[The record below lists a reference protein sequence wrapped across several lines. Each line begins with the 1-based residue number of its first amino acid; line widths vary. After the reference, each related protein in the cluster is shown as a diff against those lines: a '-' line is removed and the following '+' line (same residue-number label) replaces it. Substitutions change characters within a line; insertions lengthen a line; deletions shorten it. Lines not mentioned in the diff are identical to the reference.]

1 MLVGSCLPHTC
12 ALSPPHPLTPQY
24 GGLLKPLHFWGH
36 SVAQD
41 DPFGDVQSRVRCPR
55 DARLGEP
62 YRDRDGTSLP
72 RSPPRA
78 PPCPLSPLCP
88 APSRHPPSS
97 PCPVLSPHPAPGA
110 AGGALRADYSSRHAP
125 GSLCLRSRTPRPSAV
140 PRGRPASGTE
150 PSCLCPGYCCR
161 HSQGPGGEDSL
172 GEISCCHPE
181 TPQWS
186 QGRTPRMGGTGQSP
200 APTAQKRTGLV

>member
-88 APSRHPPSS
+88 APPRHPPSS

-140 PRGRPASGTE
+140 PRGRPASGTGE
-150 PSCLCPGYCCR
+150 SSGGVVGNKGG
-161 HSQGPGGEDSL
+161 SQCGGAAEEGEATGRGRAVRCGGCGVGVRLSLLPEIGP
-172 GEISCCHPE
+172 
-181 TPQWS
+181 
-186 QGRTPRMGGTGQSP
+186 P
-200 APTAQKRTGLV
+200 ALKHGPK

>member
-41 DPFGDVQSRVRCPR
+41 DPFGDVQSGVRWPR

-88 APSRHPPSS
+88 APPRHPPSS

-140 PRGRPASGTE
+140 PRGRPASGTDIPRAQVE
-150 PSCLCPGYCCR
+150 KIPWVRFLAATLRLRNGARGGPPGWEAQGSPQPPR
-161 HSQGPGGEDSL
+161 HRKEL
-172 GEISCCHPE
+172 GWCE
-181 TPQWS
+181 
-186 QGRTPRMGGTGQSP
+186 
-200 APTAQKRTGLV
+200 A